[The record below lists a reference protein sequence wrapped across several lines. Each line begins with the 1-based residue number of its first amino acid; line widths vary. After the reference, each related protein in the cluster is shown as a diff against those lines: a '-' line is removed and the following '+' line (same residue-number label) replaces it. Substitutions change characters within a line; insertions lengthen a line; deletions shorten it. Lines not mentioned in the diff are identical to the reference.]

1 MKLFGWKKDQIIN
14 HVVYN
19 TICQLKKKLGRP
31 EMIKIVC
38 KYSYRRTCS
47 VYYIFFSFLQTFFI
61 NHLRIKIA

>member
-31 EMIKIVC
+31 EIIKIVC
-38 KYSYRRTCS
+38 KYGYCCS
-47 VYYIFFSFLQTFFI
+47 A
-61 NHLRIKIA
+61 KGG